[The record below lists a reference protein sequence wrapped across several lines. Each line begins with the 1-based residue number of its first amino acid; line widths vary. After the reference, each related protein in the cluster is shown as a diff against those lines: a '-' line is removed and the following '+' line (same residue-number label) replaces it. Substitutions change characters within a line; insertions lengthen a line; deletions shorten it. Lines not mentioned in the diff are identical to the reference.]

1 VNAALTP
8 EQQARVLIDE
18 QLTRAGWY
26 VCDRKD
32 IDLVNR
38 VGNAVREVNM
48 KTDHGRADYLLYV
61 DRQVVGVIEAKP
73 VGKTL
78 TGVEWQSAM
87 YAVGLPEA
95 YRPQAVLKDGR
106 LPFVFEASGSETHYT
121 NGFDPAPR
129 ARKIFNFPRP
139 ETLARITRDAN
150 QNPAAPTW
158 RGRVQTMPSYADYDL
173 RPASKVAVGAIE
185 KSLADG
191 RHSRSLVQMATGAG
205 KTRMAVT
212 ESYRLIKHGGF
223 NRILFLVDRNNL
235 GDQTMREFRDYETQD
250 DGRKFTE
257 LYNVNKLTSAGVA
270 DSSKVVISTIQR
282 VFSVLRGN
290 TVPEDD
296 DPGIDDYRPDAPV
309 TVEYNSELPPE
320 AFDLIII
327 DECHRSIYGV
337 WRAVLEYFDAH
348 LLGLT
353 ATPTKQTYGFFQQN
367 LVSEYTYPQSVADGV
382 NVDFEVYRIKTKISS
397 KGSTIEAG
405 TIVPKQDRQTRQQRL
420 EELEEDFE
428 YKESQLDREVT
439 SKAQIRLI
447 LETFRDRLFTE
458 IFPGRSTVPKTLIF
472 AKDDNHAEEIVN
484 TARMVF
490 GQGNDFAAKI
500 TYQAKDPKNLLQQFR
515 NSPTLRIAVTV
526 DMIATGTDVK
536 AIECVFFM
544 RDIQS
549 RTYFEQMKGRGART
563 INDADFQAIT
573 PDSKHKQRFIIVDAI
588 GVTEH
593 PFTDAKPLE
602 RTKTVSLKQL
612 LERAATFTITEDETA
627 TLAARLARLERELS
641 PKEREEIAELANC
654 PLTQI
659 TTKLMSIVDDDVLV
673 AMEESVPKTTDGKPE
688 PKALAKAM
696 REHINTI
703 VTPLAGNAPL
713 RTRLLEIRAS
723 HDRIIDEVSVDE
735 LLQSGG
741 VVDYDKCREVVNNWK
756 QFLEENK
763 DEITLIQ
770 LLYSQTKNA
779 KITFKELRELAD
791 RIAAPPRSWTIDLIW
806 NAYQA
811 LEADKVKRTN
821 KHTATDLITLI
832 RYTLEVDRELVPY
845 AVTVEDRY
853 TNWLAQQA
861 QKGVNFTEAQRWWL
875 DRIKDTIIQSASMKV
890 DDLEFAPFKERGGID
905 GAGRDLGVNAQSWID
920 DLNRVLA
927 A

>member
-1 VNAALTP
+1 VSPALAP
-8 EQQARVLIDE
+8 EEQARVLIDE
-18 QLTRAGWY
+18 QLTRAGWH
-26 VCDRKD
+26 VCDRRE
-32 IDLVNR
+32 IDLVNKS
-38 VGNAVREVNM
+38 GNAVREVIM
-48 KTDHGRADYLLYV
+48 KPDHGRADYLLYV
-61 DRQVVGVIEAKP
+61 DKKVVGVIEAKP
-73 VGKTL
+73 VGTTL
-78 TGVEWQSAM
+78 TGVQWQSAM

-95 YRPQAVLKDGR
+95 YRPQAVLKDDR
-106 LPFVFEASGSETHYT
+106 LPFVFEASGSETQYT

-129 ARKIFNFPRP
+129 ARKIFNFPKP
-139 ETLARITRDAN
+139 ETLARIIRESVEH
-150 QNPAAPTW
+150 PEAPTW
-158 RGRVQTMPSYADYDL
+158 RGRIQYMPSYDDYDL
-173 RPASKVAVGAIE
+173 RPASKIAVGAIE
-185 KSLADG
+185 KSLAAG
-191 RHSRSLVQMATGAG
+191 THSRSLVQMATGAG

-212 ESYRLIKHGGF
+212 ESYRLIKNGGF

-235 GDQTMREFRDYETQD
+235 GDQTLREFRDYETQD

-282 VFSVLRGN
+282 VFSVLRGVE
-290 TVPEDD
+290 VPEDD
-296 DPGIDDYRPDAPV
+296 DPGIDDFQPPAPV
-309 TVEYNSELPPE
+309 SVDYNAALPPE
-320 AFDLIII
+320 AFDLIIV

-337 WRAVLEYFDAH
+337 WRGVLEYFDAH

-382 NVDFEVYRIKTKISS
+382 NVDFEVYRIKTKISEQ
-397 KGSTIEAG
+397 GSTIDAG
-405 TIVPKQDRQTRQQRL
+405 TIVPKQDRQTRQQRF
-420 EELEEDFE
+420 EELEEDLE

-447 LETFRDRLFTE
+447 LETYRDRLFTE
-458 IFPGRSTVPKTLIF
+458 IFPGRTAVPKTLIF

-500 TYQAKDPKNLLQQFR
+500 TYQAKDPKSLLQQFR

-544 RDIQS
+544 RDVQS

-573 PDSKHKQRFIIVDAI
+573 PDATHKQRFIIVDAV

-602 RTKTVSLKQL
+602 RTKSASLKQL

-627 TLAARLARLERELS
+627 TLAARLSRLERELT
-641 PKEREEIAELANC
+641 PKERQEITELANG
-654 PLTQI
+654 PLTRI
-659 TTKLMSIVDDDVLV
+659 TNNLMTIADDDVLV
-673 AMEESVPKTTDGKPE
+673 GIEESVAKTADGEPE
-688 PKALAKAM
+688 PKALAAAM
-696 REHINTI
+696 REYINTV
-703 VTPLAGNAPL
+703 VTPLAGNAAL

-735 LLQSGG
+735 LLHSGG
-741 VVDYDKCREVVNNWK
+741 VVDYDKCREVINNWK
-756 QFLEENK
+756 QFLLDNK

-770 LLYSQTKNA
+770 LLYSQPKNA

-811 LEADKVKRTN
+811 LESDHVKRAD

-853 TNWLAQQA
+853 TTWLAQQA
-861 QKGVNFTEAQRWWL
+861 QKGVQFTEAQRWWL
-875 DRIKDTIIQSASMKV
+875 DRIKDAIIQSASMKV
-890 DDLEFAPFKERGGID
+890 DDLSFAPFTERGGID
-905 GAGRDLGVNAQSWID
+905 GAGRDLGANAQSLID

>member
-1 VNAALTP
+1 MNPPLLP
-8 EQQARVLIDE
+8 EEQARVLIDE

-32 IDLVNR
+32 MDLVNHQ
-38 VGNAVREVNM
+38 GNAVREVIM
-48 KTDHGRADYLLYV
+48 KPDHGRADYLLWV
-61 DRQVVGVIEAKP
+61 DKKAVGVIEAKP
-73 VGKTL
+73 VGTTL
-78 TGVEWQSAM
+78 TGVQWQSAM

-95 YRPQAVLKDGR
+95 YRPQAVLKDER
-106 LPFVFEASGSETHYT
+106 LPFVFEASGSETQYT

-129 ARKIFNFPRP
+129 ARKIFNFPKP
-139 ETLARITRDAN
+139 ETLARIIRESIAHPD
-150 QNPAAPTW
+150 APTW
-158 RGRVQTMPSYADYDL
+158 RGRIQNMPSYDDYDL
-173 RPASKVAVGAIE
+173 RPASKIAVGAIE
-185 KSLADG
+185 KSLAAG
-191 RHSRSLVQMATGAG
+191 THSRSLVQMATGAG

-212 ESYRLIKHGGF
+212 ESYRLIKNGGF

-257 LYNVNKLTSAGVA
+257 LYNVNKLTSAGVT

-282 VFSVLRGN
+282 VFSVLRGVE
-290 TVPEDD
+290 VPEDD
-296 DPGIDDYRPDAPV
+296 DPGIDDFQPPAPV
-309 TVEYNSELPPE
+309 DVDYNPALPPE

-337 WRAVLEYFDAH
+337 WRGVLEYFDAH

-397 KGSTIEAG
+397 NGSTIDAG
-405 TIVPKQDRQTRQQRL
+405 TIVPKQDRQTRQQRF

-447 LETFRDRLFTE
+447 LETYRDRMFTE
-458 IFPGRSTVPKTLIF
+458 IFPGRKTVPKTLIF

-484 TARMVF
+484 MARMVF
-490 GQGNDFAAKI
+490 GEGNDFAAKI

-544 RDIQS
+544 RDVKS

-563 INDADFQAIT
+563 INDADFQTIT
-573 PDSKHKQRFIIVDAI
+573 PDATHKERFIIVDAV

-602 RTKTVSLKQL
+602 RTKSVTLQQL
-612 LERAATFTITEDETA
+612 FERAATFTITEDETA
-627 TLAARLARLERELS
+627 TLAARLARLERELT
-641 PKEREEIAELANC
+641 PKERQEVTELANG
-654 PLTQI
+654 PLTGI
-659 TTKLMSIVDDDVLV
+659 TTQLMTIADDDVLV
-673 AMEESVPKTTDGKPE
+673 AIEESVPKDTNGKPE
-688 PKALAKAM
+688 PKAFAAAM
-696 REHINTI
+696 REYINII

-741 VVDYDKCREVVNNWK
+741 VVDYDKCREVIKNWK
-756 QFLEENK
+756 QYLEDNK
-763 DEITLIQ
+763 NEITLIQ
-770 LLYSQTKNA
+770 VLYSQPKGA
-779 KITFKELRELAD
+779 QITFKELRELAD

-811 LEADKVKRTN
+811 LEVDNVKRAN

-832 RYTLEVDRELVPY
+832 RYTLEVDHELVTY
-845 AVTVEDRY
+845 AETVEDRY
-853 TNWLAQQA
+853 TNWLAQQV
-861 QKGVNFTEAQRWWL
+861 QKGVQFTEGQRWWL
-875 DRIKDTIIQSASMKV
+875 DRIKDTIIQSAHMNV
-890 DDLEFAPFKERGGID
+890 DDLSLAPFTERGGID
-905 GAGRDLGVNAQSWID
+905 GAGRDLGANAQILID
-920 DLNRVLA
+920 DLNKTLA

>member
-1 VNAALTP
+1 MSPALTP
-8 EQQARVLIDE
+8 EQEARVLIDE
-18 QLTRAGWY
+18 QLKRAGWF
-26 VCDRKD
+26 VCDRND

-38 VGNAVREVNM
+38 VGNAVREVIM
-48 KTDHGRADYLLYV
+48 KPDHGRADYLLWV
-61 DRQVVGVIEAKP
+61 DKKVVGVIEAKP
-73 VGKTL
+73 VGTPL
-78 TGVEWQSAM
+78 TGVQWQSAM
-87 YAVGLPEA
+87 YAVGLPED
-95 YRPQAVLKDGR
+95 YRPQAVLKDDR
-106 LPFVFEASGSETHYT
+106 LPFVFEASGSETQYT

-129 ARKIFNFPRP
+129 ARKTFNFPKP
-139 ETLARITRDAN
+139 ETLARIIRESVEH
-150 QNPAAPTW
+150 PEAPTW
-158 RGRVQTMPSYADYDL
+158 RGRIQSMPPYDHYDL
-173 RPASKVAVGAIE
+173 RPASKIAVGAIE
-185 KSLADG
+185 KSLAAG
-191 RHSRSLVQMATGAG
+191 THSRSLVQMATGAG

-212 ESYRLIKHGGF
+212 ESYRLIKNGGF

-282 VFSVLRGN
+282 VFSVLRGVE
-290 TVPEDD
+290 VPEDD
-296 DPGIDDYRPDAPV
+296 DPGIDDYVPPAPV
-309 TVEYNSELPPE
+309 TVDYNSALPPE

-337 WRAVLEYFDAH
+337 WRGVLEYFDAH

-382 NVDFEVYRIKTKISS
+382 NVDFEVYRIKTKISEQ
-397 KGSTIEAG
+397 GSTIEAG
-405 TIVPKQDRQTRQQRL
+405 TIVPKQDRQTRQQRF
-420 EELEEDFE
+420 EELDQDLD
-428 YKESQLDREVT
+428 YSESQLDREVT

-447 LETFRDRLFTE
+447 LETYRDRLFTE
-458 IFPGRSTVPKTLIF
+458 IFPGRTTVPKTLIF

-544 RDIQS
+544 RDVQS

-573 PDSKHKQRFIIVDAI
+573 PDAKRKQRFIIVDAV

-602 RTKTVSLKQL
+602 RTKSASLKQL

-627 TLAARLARLERELS
+627 TLAGRLARLERELT
-641 PKEREEIAELANC
+641 PKERQEITELANG
-654 PLTQI
+654 PLTEI
-659 TTKLMSIVDDDVLV
+659 TNNLMTIADDDVLV
-673 AMEESVPKTTDGKPE
+673 GIEESVPKTADGKPE
-688 PKALAKAM
+688 PKALAAAM
-696 REHINTI
+696 REYINTV
-703 VTPLAGNAPL
+703 VTPLAGNAAL
-713 RTRLLEIRAS
+713 RNRLLEIRAS

-741 VVDYDKCREVVNNWK
+741 VVDYDKCREVIKNWK
-756 QFLEENK
+756 QFLLDNK
-763 DEITLIQ
+763 DEITLIE
-770 LLYSQTKNA
+770 LLYSQPKNA
-779 KITFKELRELAD
+779 KVTFKELRDLAD

-811 LEADKVKRTN
+811 LESDHVKRAD

-853 TNWLAQQA
+853 TTWLAQQS
-861 QKGVNFTEAQRWWL
+861 QKGVQFSEAQRWWL

-890 DDLEFAPFKERGGID
+890 DDLSLAPFTERGGID
-905 GAGRDLGVNAQSWID
+905 GAGRDLGANAQTLID